1 MAYPGQKDIFVEKLN
16 KKQDGS
22 VYVIDEQVQLAD
34 GAYEGLL
41 AHDNA
46 VNSTVKVFSGPKLT
60 GQEIAAWTLSTPAET
75 PWRRRIRIFA
85 PVSAVY
91 VSYETPGD
99 QVEADD
105 MNLLQEAVTAT
116 QGELERYKAEGIVD
130 GGAFY
135 EGE

>member
-1 MAYPGQKDIFVEKLN
+1 MVYPEQKDVFVAKLN
-16 KKQDGS
+16 KKQDGG

-46 VNSTVKVFSGPKLT
+46 VNSTVKVFTGPKLT
-60 GQEIAAWTLSTPAET
+60 GLEITSWTLSTPAEM
-75 PWRRRIRIFA
+75 PWQRRIRIFA
-85 PVSAVY
+85 EAPVVY

-105 MNLLQEAVTAT
+105 VNALQEAVMAT
-116 QGELERYKAEGIVD
+116 QAELDRYMAEGIVD
-130 GGAFY
+130 GGSFY

>member
-1 MAYPGQKDIFVEKLN
+1 MAYPEQKDVFVAKLN
-16 KKQDGS
+16 KKQDGG
-22 VYVIDEQVQLAD
+22 VYVIDERVQLAD

-46 VNSTVKVFSGPKLT
+46 INSTVKVFTGPKLT
-60 GQEIAAWTLSTPAET
+60 GQEITAWTLSTPAEML
-75 PWRRRIRIFA
+75 WQRRIRIFA
-85 PVSAVY
+85 EAPAVF

-105 MNLLQEAVTAT
+105 VNALQEALTAT
-116 QGELERYKAEGIVD
+116 QTELERYKDDGLVD
-130 GGAFY
+130 GGSFY

>member
-1 MAYPGQKDIFVEKLN
+1 MAYPEQQDVFVEKLN
-16 KKQDGS
+16 KKQDGG

-46 VNSTVKVFSGPKLT
+46 INSTVKVFTGPKLT
-60 GQEIAAWTLSTPAET
+60 GQEIIAWTLSTPAET

-85 PVSAVY
+85 EAAVVF

-105 MNLLQEAVTAT
+105 VNALQEALMAT
-116 QGELERYKAEGIVD
+116 QAELDRYKTVGLVD
-130 GGAFY
+130 GGLFN